1 MSAAILPARMRARGN
16 ARGGRAGWAPA
27 RAAGGET
34 GPRDVD
40 GLCRQFWPVCES
52 AVDPLEICCAL
63 EFEGWNDKTVRDRY
77 GIPDVFTLAEQMY
90 ARVPR
95 RPAEPD
101 EQPDPWQV
109 ATVRPALHGLL
120 YGLPT
125 VCFPAAAGLLA
136 GPGVVGLL
144 VVVSLVSWAISQSL
158 AYLGYLRLGQAD
170 PALTARLLRTGL
182 GAGLA
187 GVLLALAVA
196 GLVLPVR
203 LPAVLFAAGL
213 GAYMLGATVL
223 IVLGAE
229 RLLLAAAAPG
239 VLGAATFLMLGRP
252 AEATDPAWAALAATP
267 LLAMALAAARAT
279 RAAGG
284 RGTVAGGRGAG
295 HGRHGG
301 ARSGRAMRAGTG
313 RAGTGQAGAARAG
326 GRLVTGAELRGALP
340 SAGFGLVAAGLF
352 AFPVAAGL
360 PGHASAGVLVSLP
373 LAVSMGA
380 AEWILIWF
388 RRHTQRLL
396 RGTGELRA
404 FAARVRLAL
413 LAALLLYLAVTAAL
427 TAVVA
432 AAATGAQLAH
442 PGLGVLPQVAAYLAV
457 GGAMFTALLLQA
469 FGSRVVPLACCA
481 VALAVEAVCRGGGV
495 TAQLVT
501 CTQLLIGL
509 AGYAA
514 LVLGSA
520 TRHVC

>member
-1 MSAAILPARMRARGN
+1 MSAAIMPARMRARTN
-16 ARGGRAGWAPA
+16 RRGGLAVGAPA
-27 RAAGGET
+27 RPAGGGA
-34 GPRDVD
+34 GPRDVE
-40 GLCRQFWPVCES
+40 GLCRQFAAVCES
-52 AVDPLEICCAL
+52 AVDPLEICSAL
-63 EFEGWNDKTVRDRY
+63 EFEGWSDKAARDHC
-77 GIPDVFTLAEQMY
+77 GLPDVFTLAEQMY
-90 ARVPR
+90 LRVPR

-101 EQPDPWQV
+101 EPPDPWQV

-170 PALTARLLRTGL
+170 PALAARLLRAGL
-182 GAGLA
+182 GTGLA

-203 LPAVLFAAGL
+203 VPAVFFAAGL

-229 RLLLAAAAPG
+229 RLLLAAASPG
-239 VLGAATFLMLGRP
+239 VLGASAFLLLGRP
-252 AEATDPAWAALAATP
+252 AELTGPAWAALAATP
-267 LLAMALAAARAT
+267 LLALALAAARAT

-284 RGTVAGGRGAG
+284 GSPG
-295 HGRHGG
+295 HGRHAR
-301 ARSGRAMRAGTG
+301 ARSSPAGRAETGQPRTG
-313 RAGTGQAGAARAG
+313 RER
-326 GRLVTGAELRGALP
+326 GRLVAGAELRGALP

-373 LAVSMGA
+373 LAMSMGA

-388 RRHTQRLL
+388 RRRTQRLL

-404 FAARVRLAL
+404 FAARVRLTL

-427 TAVVA
+427 TAVAA

-442 PGLGVLPQVAAYLAV
+442 PGLAVLPQVAAYLAV

-481 VALAVEAVCRGGGV
+481 VALAAEAVCRSGGV

-501 CTQLLIGL
+501 CTGLLIGL

-520 TRHVC
+520 MRHAC

>member
-16 ARGGRAGWAPA
+16 PGGGRGRRAPA
-27 RAAGGET
+27 RPAGGERGPRDAEA
-34 GPRDVD
+34 GPRDVEE
-40 GLCRQFWPVCES
+40 LCRQFAPVCES

-63 EFEGWNDKTVRDRY
+63 EFEGWSDKAVRDSY
-77 GIPDVFTLAEQMY
+77 GIADVFTLAEQMFL
-90 ARVPR
+90 RVPR

-101 EQPDPWQV
+101 EPPDPWQV

-144 VVVSLVSWAISQSL
+144 VVVSLVSWAITQSL
-158 AYLGYLRLGQAD
+158 AYLGYLWLGQAD
-170 PALTARLLRTGL
+170 PARAARLLRAGL

-187 GVLLALAVA
+187 GVLLALAVT

-203 LPAVLFAAGL
+203 LPAVSFAAGL

-239 VLGAATFLMLGRP
+239 VLGGALFLLLGRP
-252 AEATDPAWAALAATP
+252 VGLTVPDWAALAATP
-267 LLAMALAAARAT
+267 LLALALAAARAT
-279 RAAGG
+279 HAAGG
-284 RGTVAGGRGAG
+284 RSPGHGKHAGGRNGP
-295 HGRHGG
+295 
-301 ARSGRAMRAGTG
+301 TG
-313 RAGTGQAGAARAG
+313 RAGTGQARTGREG
-326 GRLVTGAELRGALP
+326 GRLVTGTELRGALP

-388 RRHTQRLL
+388 RRRTQRLL
-396 RGTGELRA
+396 RSTGELLV

-413 LAALLLYLAVTAAL
+413 LAALLAYLAVTAAL

-432 AAATGAQLAH
+432 AAAAGAQLAH

-481 VALAVEAVCRGGGV
+481 VALAVEAVCRSGGV
-495 TAQLVT
+495 TAQLLA
-501 CTQLLIGL
+501 CTALLVGL

-520 TRHVC
+520 TRHAC

>member
-1 MSAAILPARMRARGN
+1 MSAAILPARMHTRGGPRDG
-16 ARGGRAGWAPA
+16 RGGRAPA
-27 RAAGGET
+27 RPADGASGPRDADT
-34 GPRDVD
+34 GPRDFWE
-40 GLCRQFWPVCES
+40 LCRQFAPVCES

-63 EFEGWNDKTVRDRY
+63 EFEGWSDKAVRDSY

-90 ARVPR
+90 LRVPR

-101 EQPDPWQV
+101 EPPDPWQV
-109 ATVRPALHGLL
+109 ATARPVLHGLL

-136 GPGVVGLL
+136 GPGVTGLL
-144 VVVSLVSWAISQSL
+144 AVVSLVSWAISQSL

-170 PALTARLLRTGL
+170 PAGAARLLRAGL

-187 GVLLALAVA
+187 GVLLALAVTGVA
-196 GLVLPVR
+196 LPVR
-203 LPAVLFAAGL
+203 PPAVLFAAGL
-213 GAYMLGATVL
+213 GAYMPGATVL

-239 VLGAATFLMLGRP
+239 VLGGTAFLVLGRP
-252 AEATDPAWAALAATP
+252 AGVTGPAWSALAATP
-267 LLAMALAAARAT
+267 LLALALAMARAT
-279 RAAGG
+279 RAAGS
-284 RGTVAGGRGAG
+284 RSPG
-295 HGRHGG
+295 HGRHAG
-301 ARSGRAMRAGTG
+301 ARSGPGG
-313 RAGTGQAGAARAG
+313 RAGTGQARTGREG
-326 GRLVTGAELRGALP
+326 GRLVTGSELRGALP

-352 AFPVAAGL
+352 VFPVAAGL

-388 RRHTQRLL
+388 RRRTRRLL
-396 RGTGELRA
+396 RGTGEPA
-404 FAARVRLAL
+404 VFAARARLAL
-413 LAALLLYLAVTAAL
+413 LAALLMYLAVTAAL
-427 TAVVA
+427 TAAVA
-432 AAATGAQLAH
+432 AAAAGAKLAG

-469 FGSRVVPLACCA
+469 FGSRLVPLACCA
-481 VALAVEAVCRGGGV
+481 VALAAEAVCRSAGV
-495 TAQLVT
+495 TAQLLS
-501 CTQLLIGL
+501 CTALLIGL

-520 TRHVC
+520 ARHAC

>member
-1 MSAAILPARMRARGN
+1 MPDERGDPAGPGAGHRQPEKRPRRG
-16 ARGGRAGWAPA
+16 APA
-27 RAAGGET
+27 RPAGAGA
-34 GPRDVD
+34 GPRDVEE
-40 GLCRQFWPVCES
+40 LCGQFAPVCES

-63 EFEGWNDKTVRDRY
+63 EFEGWSDKAVRDSY

-90 ARVPR
+90 LRIPR
-95 RPAEPD
+95 QPAEPD
-101 EQPDPWQV
+101 EPPDPWQV

-144 VVVSLVSWAISQSL
+144 VVVSLVSWAVSQSL

-170 PALTARLLRTGL
+170 PALAARLLRAGL

-196 GLVLPVR
+196 GVVLPVR
-203 LPAVLFAAGL
+203 LPAVFFAAGL

-239 VLGAATFLMLGRP
+239 VLGAAAFLLLGRP
-252 AEATDPAWAALAATP
+252 AELTDPAWAALAATP
-267 LLAMALAAARAT
+267 LLALVLATARAT

-284 RGTVAGGRGAG
+284 
-295 HGRHGG
+295 HGRRRGRHAG
-301 ARSGRAMRAGTG
+301 ARSGPAGET
-313 RAGTGQAGAARAG
+313 GTGQARAGREG
-326 GRLVTGAELRGALP
+326 GRLVTGTELRGALP

-388 RRHTQRLL
+388 RRRTQRLL

-404 FAARVRLAL
+404 FATRARLTL
-413 LAALLLYLAVTAAL
+413 LAALLLYLAVTATL

-432 AAATGAQLAH
+432 AAAAMAQLSH

-481 VALAVEAVCRGGGV
+481 VALAAEAVCRGGGV
-495 TAQLVT
+495 AAQLVT

-520 TRHVC
+520 TRHAC

>member
-1 MSAAILPARMRARGN
+1 MSATIMPARMRVRANR
-16 ARGGRAGWAPA
+16 RGGLAGGAPA
-27 RAAGGET
+27 RLAGGEA
-34 GPRDVD
+34 GPRDVE
-40 GLCRQFWPVCES
+40 GLCRQFAAVCES

-63 EFEGWNDKTVRDRY
+63 EFEGWSDKAARDHC
-77 GIPDVFTLAEQMY
+77 GLPDVFTLAEQMY
-90 ARVPR
+90 LRVPR

-101 EQPDPWQV
+101 ESPDPWQV

-170 PALTARLLRTGL
+170 PALAARLLRAGLGTGL
-182 GAGLA
+182 AA
-187 GVLLALAVA
+187 VLLALAVA
-196 GLVLPVR
+196 GLALPVR
-203 LPAVLFAAGL
+203 VPAVFFAAGL

-229 RLLLAAAAPG
+229 RLLLAAVAPG
-239 VLGAATFLMLGRP
+239 VLGAAAFLLLGRP
-252 AEATDPAWAALAATP
+252 AELTDPAWAALAATP
-267 LLAMALAAARAT
+267 LLALALAAARAT

-284 RGTVAGGRGAG
+284 RSPSR
-295 HGRHGG
+295 GRHAA
-301 ARSGRAMRAGTG
+301 ARSEPAGRAR
-313 RAGTGQAGAARAG
+313 TGQAG

-373 LAVSMGA
+373 LAMSMGA

-388 RRHTQRLL
+388 RRRTQRLL
-396 RGTGELRA
+396 RGTGELRV
-404 FAARVRLAL
+404 FAARARLTL
-413 LAALLLYLAVTAAL
+413 LTALLLYLAVTATL
-427 TAVVA
+427 TALVAVA
-432 AAATGAQLAH
+432 AAGAQLAH
-442 PGLGVLPQVAAYLAV
+442 PGLEVVPQVAAYLAV

-481 VALAVEAVCRGGGV
+481 LALAVEAVCRSGGV
-495 TAQLVT
+495 TAQLMT
-501 CTQLLIGL
+501 CTQLLVGL

-520 TRHVC
+520 TRHAC

>member
-1 MSAAILPARMRARGN
+1 MSAAILPARMHACGSQ
-16 ARGGRAGWAPA
+16 RGGRGGGAPA
-27 RAAGGET
+27 EPAGAVEPRDAEP
-34 GPRDVD
+34 GPRDV
-40 GLCRQFWPVCES
+40 GELCRQFAPVCES

-63 EFEGWNDKTVRDRY
+63 EFEGWSDKAVRESY
-77 GIPDVFTLAEQMY
+77 GIRDVFALAEQMY
-90 ARVPR
+90 VRVPR
-95 RPAEPD
+95 RPVDPD
-101 EQPDPWQV
+101 EPPDPWQL

-125 VCFPAAAGLLA
+125 VCFPAAARLLA

-170 PALTARLLRTGL
+170 PARAARLLRAGL

-187 GVLLALAVA
+187 GVLLALAVTR
-196 GLVLPVR
+196 LVLPVR
-203 LPAVLFAAGL
+203 LPAVLFAAGV

-239 VLGAATFLMLGRP
+239 VLGGAVFLLLGRP
-252 AEATDPAWAALAATP
+252 AELTAPACAALTATP
-267 LLAMALAAARAT
+267 LLALALGAASAT

-284 RGTVAGGRGAG
+284 RRPG
-295 HGRHGG
+295 HGRHAG
-301 ARSGRAMRAGTG
+301 ARGGP
-313 RAGTGQAGAARAG
+313 GTGQARTGREG
-326 GRLVTGAELRGALP
+326 GRLVTSTELRGALP

-373 LAVSMGA
+373 LAMSMGA

-388 RRHTQRLL
+388 RRRTQRLL
-396 RGTGELRA
+396 RATGELRA
-404 FAARVRLAL
+404 FAARARLAL
-413 LAALLLYLAVTAAL
+413 LAALLVYLTVTAAL

-432 AAATGAQLAH
+432 AAAAVAKLAD
-442 PGLGVLPQVAAYLAV
+442 PGLAVLPQVAAYLAV
-457 GGAMFTALLLQA
+457 GGAMFAALLLQA

-481 VALAVEAVCRGGGV
+481 VALAVEAVCRSDGL
-495 TAQLVT
+495 TAQLLA
-501 CTQLLIGL
+501 CTALLIGL

-520 TRHVC
+520 TRHTC

>member
-1 MSAAILPARMRARGN
+1 M
-16 ARGGRAGWAPA
+16 
-27 RAAGGET
+27 
-34 GPRDVD
+34 
-40 GLCRQFWPVCES
+40 
-52 AVDPLEICCAL
+52 
-63 EFEGWNDKTVRDRY
+63 
-77 GIPDVFTLAEQMY
+77 
-90 ARVPR
+90 
-95 RPAEPD
+95 
-101 EQPDPWQV
+101 
-109 ATVRPALHGLL
+109 
-120 YGLPT
+120 
-125 VCFPAAAGLLA
+125 CFPAAAGLLA

-170 PALTARLLRTGL
+170 PALAARLLRAGL

-187 GVLLALAVA
+187 GLLLALAVA

-239 VLGAATFLMLGRP
+239 VLGAAAFLLLGRP
-252 AEATDPAWAALAATP
+252 AELTEPTWAALAATP
-267 LLAMALAAARAT
+267 LLALALAAARAT

-284 RGTVAGGRGAG
+284 RSRGRG
-295 HGRHGG
+295 RHAG
-301 ARSGRAMRAGTG
+301 ARSRPAGQ
-313 RAGTGQAGAARAG
+313 AGTGQPRTGRER
-326 GRLVTGAELRGALP
+326 GRLVAGAELRGALP

-373 LAVSMGA
+373 LAMSMGA

-404 FAARVRLAL
+404 FAARVRLTL

-427 TAVVA
+427 TAVTA

-442 PGLGVLPQVAAYLAV
+442 PGLDVLPQVTAYLAV

-481 VALAVEAVCRGGGV
+481 VALAAEAVCRSGGV

-501 CTQLLIGL
+501 CTGLLIGL

-520 TRHVC
+520 TRHAC